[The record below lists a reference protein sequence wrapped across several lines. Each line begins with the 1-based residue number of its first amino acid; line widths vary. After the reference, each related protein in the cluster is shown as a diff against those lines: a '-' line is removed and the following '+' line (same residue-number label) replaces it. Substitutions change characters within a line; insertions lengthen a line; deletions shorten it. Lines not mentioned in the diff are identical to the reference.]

1 MFFKD
6 KKPSDTEAPTALPLL
21 PLRDLVVF
29 PYMVVPLIVGR
40 EKSIA
45 TLDAASES
53 GKKLFLAAQREART
67 NNPNADDIYEVGT
80 IATIIQM
87 LRLPD
92 GTVKVLVEGNTRGRI
107 TRFAESEPC
116 FLVEVEERP
125 DEPTDAAIEGSALLR
140 SVKSSFEQYVKL
152 DKGIPPEMVLTVAA
166 IESASRLA
174 DTLVAQ
180 LNFKLEDRQELLEE
194 SDPTARLERIYKF
207 IQGEIEILQV
217 EKKIKSRVKKQMEKS
232 QKEYYLNEQM
242 QAIQKELGE
251 KDEFRNELHEL
262 EARVRDKALSDEAA
276 QRLLKELRKLRL
288 MSPMSAEANVVRTY
302 VDTVLSL
309 PWEEYTE
316 DRLDIHHAARVL
328 DEDHYGLR
336 RIKERVLEYL
346 AVASLVER
354 LNGPILCLVGP
365 PGVGKTSLA
374 RSIARSTNREFVRMA
389 LGGVRDE
396 AEIRGHRRTYIGA
409 MPGKVIQALR
419 RAGSSNPVFLL
430 DEIDK
435 MSTDFRGDPSAAL
448 LEVLD
453 PEQNEAFSDHYLDLD
468 YDLSRVMFVCTANS
482 LHGIPGP
489 LQDRLEIIRLPG
501 YTEQEKLSIA
511 RRYLIPKQI
520 ENHGISED
528 NVIITQQAVTQ
539 IIRRYTKEAGVRNL
553 EREVAAVT
561 RKVARRVV
569 QKGAETKVKVTSAN
583 IEKLLG
589 VPKFR
594 YGKVESADEVGF
606 VQGLAWTAV
615 GGVMVPIEAA
625 AVHGQGKT
633 TLTGQLGNVFQESC
647 QAAITYIR
655 SRSANLGLAPDFYQS
670 LDIHV
675 HVPELWGVDGPS
687 AGITIATAVVS
698 AVTGIA
704 VRREVAMTGEITLRG
719 RVRPIGGLKEKLLAA
734 HRAGIKTVLI
744 PADNA
749 PDLAEIPRLIKE
761 KLVVKPVHDMD
772 EVLVAALAITNP
784 DDLFRTAKD
793 DENQAST

>member
-6 KKPSDTEAPTALPLL
+6 KKPEAEVAGLPLL

-45 TLDAASES
+45 TLNAASKS
-53 GKKLFLAAQREART
+53 GKTLFLAAQREART
-67 NNPNADDIYEVGT
+67 NDPKADEIYDVGT

-92 GTVKVLVEGNTRGRI
+92 GTVKVLVEGNKRGRI
-107 TRFAESEPC
+107 VKYLESDPC
-116 FLVEVEERP
+116 FVVEVEDRP
-125 DEPTDAAIEGSALLR
+125 DVPTDTAVEGSALLR

-166 IESASRLA
+166 IEDAGRLA

-194 SDPTARLERIYKF
+194 SDPASRLERIYKF

-251 KDEFRNELHEL
+251 KDEFRNELQEL
-262 EARVRDKALSDEAA
+262 EHRVREKALPDESKL
-276 QRLLKELRKLRL
+276 RLLKELRKPKL

-309 PWEEYTE
+309 PWQEYTE
-316 DRLDIHHAARVL
+316 DRLDIGHAARVL

-374 RSIARSTNREFVRMA
+374 RSIARSTDREFVRMA

-453 PEQNEAFSDHYLDLD
+453 PEQNEAFNDHYLDLD
-468 YDLSRVMFVCTANS
+468 YDLSKVMFVCTANS

-520 ENHGISED
+520 ENHGISTD
-528 NVIITQQAVTQ
+528 NVVMTQQAVTQ

-569 QKGAETKVKVTSAN
+569 QAGPETRVKVTSAN
-583 IEKLLG
+583 VEKLLG

-594 YGKVESADEVGF
+594 YGKVGEVDEVGF

-704 VRREVAMTGEITLRG
+704 VRREIAMTGEITLRG

-749 PDLAEIPRLIKE
+749 PDLQDIPRLIKE
-761 KLVVKPVHDMD
+761 KLVIKPVQDMD
-772 EVLVAALAITNP
+772 EVLVEALAITNP
-784 DDLFRTAKD
+784 DDLFQMREIRQSPRPT
-793 DENQAST
+793 